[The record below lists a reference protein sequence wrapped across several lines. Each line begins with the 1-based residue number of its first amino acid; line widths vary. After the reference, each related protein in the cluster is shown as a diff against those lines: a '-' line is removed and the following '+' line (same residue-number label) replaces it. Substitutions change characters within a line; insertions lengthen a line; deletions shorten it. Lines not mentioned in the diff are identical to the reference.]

1 VTLEELEERR
11 AFECR
16 LTPDRALETL
26 DEAED
31 FLRDRGLL
39 TRTADSALPSLFEA
53 CHEEPYARESP
64 GFGQWPA
71 TKFPWFGQLGARGH
85 LILAIHRGKSLLV
98 TDEVAAL
105 LDPICRAELVRM
117 EAEGEGWARL
127 LRHLA
132 DAGPSELEDLQTE
145 LGLAPKELKSLRS
158 PLERCGAI
166 VARSI
171 VYEEP
176 HRHTSLLARWDQ
188 VHTERSDSDDPRQA
202 LGELLCAGVRA
213 AVVAPDRELGRWFSW
228 RWYWEDQLVDGLV
241 SAGRFVRIDGHVAAA
256 ASR

>member
-1 VTLEELEERR
+1 MTALAELEERR
-11 AFECR
+11 AYECR
-16 LTPDRALETL
+16 LTPERALETL

-39 TRTADSALPSLFEA
+39 TRTTDSALPSLFEA

-98 TDEVAAL
+98 TEETAAL
-105 LDPICRAELVRM
+105 LDAICRAELERM
-117 EAEGEGWARL
+117 EAAEEGSARL

-132 DAGPSELEDLQTE
+132 GAGPSELEDLQTE
-145 LGLAPKELKSLRS
+145 LALTPKELKSVRS

-171 VYEEP
+171 VYEDP
-176 HRHTSLLARWDQ
+176 HRHTSVLARWDQ
-188 VHTERSDSDDPRQA
+188 VHPERSGASDPRHA
-202 LGELLCAGVRA
+202 LGDLVCAGVSA
-213 AVVAPDRELGRWFSW
+213 AVLTPEHEPAWWFSW
-228 RWYWEDQLVDGLV
+228 RWYWDDALVDELV
-241 SAGRFVRIDGHVAAA
+241 ESGRLVRVEGHLAANA
-256 ASR
+256 